1 MMKIIKYLIIAIVL
15 LVVVFLAGAVVLV
28 ATVDPNDHKDTI
40 ISKVKQATGRDLALE
55 GDIGFSFFPKL
66 GVKLGQAELSNAP
79 GFGASP
85 FASVDNIGV
94 SVDLLSLLR
103 MKVQADTIE
112 LKGLRMN
119 LQKNKQGVTNW
130 DDLSKSSGSKT
141 AESSSS
147 GAGTDIGLEV
157 AGIHITD
164 SQVIYDDQQA
174 GNKITIS
181 PIELKTGSIG
191 SGKPSS
197 IALKLGFIQTNPA
210 VRADMTLDTNARLDL
225 GTAVYQLTDLVLDV
239 QASGDTLPHGE
250 LSMTVES
257 NIEAN
262 MNSESLKLE
271 PFAIDLAGVELDGN
285 LSVKSFSRPD
295 ISFALNADEI
305 DLAKLVPATEAPT
318 QKNQPTENQ
327 AASDT
332 KIELPTEMLRTLK
345 LNGSLNVGKLLA
357 SGLTMTDISATLTG
371 NNGIINLD
379 PLKMN
384 LYQGSYTGSAG
395 INVSGQTPRYHASSD
410 LAGLAIDGL
419 LADLSEQGK
428 SIIRGQSALSFKVTT
443 SGERPSQ
450 LKKQL
455 DGKASFKAEQG
466 ALQSKKL
473 AQNVERVIAF
483 LKGREPK
490 PAGEELVFDSLSA
503 TFDIDNGVASNN
515 DLKLITPLIFADGR
529 GEIDIGDSELDYV
542 MAVSLS
548 EQADKAAIPIT
559 IKGPFDGP
567 KYGVDLKAA
576 LKQKQE
582 AVVEEKKEE
591 IKQKINEE
599 IGDKVGDKLKQLKL
613 F

>member
-15 LVVVFLAGAVVLV
+15 LVVVFLAGAAVLV

-40 ISKVKQATGRDLALE
+40 ISRVKQATGRDLMLE
-55 GDIGFSFFPKL
+55 GDIGLSFFPKL
-66 GVKLGQAELSNAP
+66 GIKLGQAELSNAP
-79 GFGASP
+79 GFGKSP

-130 DDLSKSSGSKT
+130 DDLAKSSDDKTSESRSSGS
-141 AESSSS
+141 
-147 GAGTDIGLEV
+147 GTDIGLEV

-210 VRADMTLDTNARLDL
+210 VKADITLDTNAKLDL
-225 GTAVYQLTDLVLDV
+225 GTAVYQLTDLVLAI
-239 QASGDTLPHGE
+239 QAKGDTLPHGE
-250 LSMTVES
+250 LSMTVDS

-262 MNSESLKLE
+262 MKSESLKLE
-271 PFAIDLAGVELDGN
+271 PFSIDLAGVELDGN
-285 LSVKSFSRPD
+285 LSVKSFSKPD

-305 DLAKLVPATEAPT
+305 DLARLVPATETPA
-318 QKNQPTENQ
+318 QKNQTTETQ
-327 AASDT
+327 AEPDA

-371 NNGIINLD
+371 NNGVIDLD

-384 LYQGSYTGSAG
+384 LYQGNYTGSAG

-410 LAGLAIDGL
+410 LTGLAIDGL

-428 SIIRGQSALSFKVTT
+428 SIIRGQSALSFKVAT

-450 LKKQL
+450 LKQQL
-455 DGKASFKAEQG
+455 GGKASFKAEQG

-473 AQNVERVIAF
+473 AQNVEKVIAF

-503 TFDIDNGVASNN
+503 TFDIDKGVASNN

-529 GEIDIGDSELDYV
+529 GEIDIADSGLDYV
-542 MAVSLS
+542 MAISLS

-559 IKGPFDGP
+559 IKGPFDDP